1 MNQGDLFASF
11 CAHLDNRPFGSRTE
25 RRLSAL
31 LDAGWQ
37 EARATWPDVEVDQ
50 ATFMAHLAH
59 RAPGHEELET
69 FLDRAYIP
77 DLYLCCGCLRKDPV
91 AVELFEHHFWSDADL
106 AMRCMEIEASLAEEV
121 KQDLRCS
128 LLVGDGQH
136 PPRLALYSGLG
147 SLGSWLKVV
156 AVRAVQQALR
166 TRRRQRIDDGDQLE
180 LIADPEKDQE
190 LAYLKRL
197 YHTEFSGAFRRAL
210 AGLGDRERNL
220 LVHRHLEGL
229 NIDQIGEI
237 YGVHRATAA
246 RWVSAAR
253 LTLLEGTR
261 REMNRALKL
270 QGSEVD
276 SIIWLIESQMPLI
289 IREHLVPETDA
300 PSPARPARG
309 SGGG

>member
-1 MNQGDLFASF
+1 MHQSDLLASF
-11 CAHLDNRPFGSRTE
+11 RAHLEDRSLDPAGE
-25 RRLSAL
+25 RGLGAV
-31 LDAGWQ
+31 LDARWH
-37 EARATWPDVEVDQ
+37 EARAAWPGVEVDRE
-50 ATFMAHLAH
+50 TFMAHLAH
-59 RAPGHEELET
+59 RVPPHEELKT
-69 FLDRAYIP
+69 FLDRAYVP
-77 DLYLCCGCLRKDPV
+77 DLYLCCGCLQKDPV
-91 AVELFEHHFWSDADL
+91 AVERFEHHVWSDADL
-106 AMRCMEIEASLAEEV
+106 AVRCMEIDPSLAEEV

-128 LLVGDGQH
+128 LLVGDAQH

-210 AGLGDRERNL
+210 ASLGDRERNL
-220 LVHRHLEGL
+220 LVHRHVEGL

-246 RWVSAAR
+246 RWISAAR

-261 REMNRALKL
+261 QEMNRALKL

-276 SIIWLIESQMPLI
+276 SIIWLIESQMPRI
-289 IREHLVPETDA
+289 IREHLTPAAETEDE
-300 PSPARPARG
+300 G
-309 SGGG
+309 LT